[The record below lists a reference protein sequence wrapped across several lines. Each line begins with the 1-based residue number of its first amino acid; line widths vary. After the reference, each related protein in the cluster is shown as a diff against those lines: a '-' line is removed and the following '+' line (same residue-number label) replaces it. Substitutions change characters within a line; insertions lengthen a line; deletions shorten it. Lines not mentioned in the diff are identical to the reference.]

1 MKKKKVYETIL
12 NISKNIAREKKGAL
26 FVLGSKSGFKRKYEP
41 LFPQLLQDRSIS
53 EKGMKDVLERLAT
66 LDGALLLTNQGTL
79 IANGVRLKRS
89 KTVPG
94 FGTKHAAA
102 AGITSSVKNSTA
114 ILVSE
119 EAHWVKVFHDGKI
132 ILELDPNTQTSRTVH
147 NKIISFI
154 TDRDAALLTAAG
166 ASAALLGLAPTLV
179 IGGTYLVIRTAT
191 GIIRKKFG

>member
-1 MKKKKVYETIL
+1 MKKRKVYSTIL
-12 NISKNIAREKKGAL
+12 QIAKNIAKDKKGAL
-26 FVLGSKSGFKRKYEP
+26 FVLGPKSNFKRKYEP
-41 LFPQLLQDRSIS
+41 LFPQILQDRSIS
-53 EKGMKDVLERLAT
+53 EKGMEDTLERLAT
-66 LDGALLLTNQGTL
+66 LDGAVLLTNQGTL
-79 IANGVRLKRS
+79 IANGVRLKKS

-102 AGITSSVKNSTA
+102 AGITLAVPNSTA

-119 EAHWVKVFHDGKI
+119 EAHWVKIFHDGKI
-132 ILELDPNTQTSRTVH
+132 TLELDPNTETPRSIH

-166 ASAALLGLAPTLV
+166 ASAALLGLTPTLV
-179 IGGTYLVIRTAT
+179 IGGTYLVVKTAT